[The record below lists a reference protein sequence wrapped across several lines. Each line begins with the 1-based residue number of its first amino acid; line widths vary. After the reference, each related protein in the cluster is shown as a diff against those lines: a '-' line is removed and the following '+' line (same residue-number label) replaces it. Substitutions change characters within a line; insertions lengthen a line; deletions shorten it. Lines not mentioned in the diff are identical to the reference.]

1 VTAPFSPARRA
12 RVGVLVSGRGSNLQA
27 LLDACAA
34 ADFPAEVAL
43 VISNLPGV
51 KALDRAEAAGVPHR
65 VIPHRAYPS
74 REAFD
79 AELDRALRAAGVD
92 IVCLAGFMRLL
103 SAGFVTAWDGRMLN
117 IHPSLLP
124 AFPGLDTH
132 RRALEAGVRLHGC
145 TVHLVTPDLDA
156 GPILVQAAVPV
167 EDDDDEDRLA
177 ARVLEQEHQAYPRA
191 LRLLAEGKVRVEGK
205 RAILS

>member
-1 VTAPFSPARRA
+1 MTASFSPARRA

-43 VISNLPGV
+43 VISNVPGV
-51 KALDRAEAAGVPHR
+51 KALDRAAAAGVPHR
-65 VIPHRAYPS
+65 VIPHRDYPS

-103 SAGFVTAWDGRMLN
+103 SAGFVTAWQGRMLN

-124 AFPGLDTH
+124 SFPGLDTH

-156 GPILVQAAVPV
+156 GPILIQAAVPV

-177 ARVLEQEHQAYPRA
+177 ARVLEQEHHAYPRA
-191 LRLLAEGKVRVEGK
+191 LRLLAEGRVRVEGK